1 MLPPSFAG
9 CLQRNAIPAK
19 VELETSS
26 GTKIPPEKCKMD
38 DLADLPDAERSALF
52 ALSQWCGGKITS
64 FLQLNLEQCF
74 ELLKLLDQIECFFP
88 ANSPDNPLKWTE
100 SGLERIS
107 DEIGKPPPILHLKSK
122 EQLPKRKKEDSF
134 TLKSYEPEYEGPPI
148 EVEVQLNICGSFC
161 LVLLIHHTT
170 RS

>member
-1 MLPPSFAG
+1 MRLRILLPPSLAG
-9 CLQRNAIPAK
+9 CVQRDAIPAK

-88 ANSPDNPLKWTE
+88 
-100 SGLERIS
+100 
-107 DEIGKPPPILHLKSK
+107 GK
-122 EQLPKRKKEDSF
+122 F
-134 TLKSYEPEYEGPPI
+134 T
-148 EVEVQLNICGSFC
+148 
-161 LVLLIHHTT
+161 
-170 RS
+170 